1 MKTYPPAQASHAPQA
16 EALPQLLAATAHTLP
31 EQVNALARAR
41 AFAEPLMAGET
52 LDSGENTLAHADAVA
67 AILKSIGG
75 SEAMQAASYLV
86 HACIHLNKP
95 EEVIA

>member
-1 MKTYPPAQASHAPQA
+1 MKTNPPAPASLTPQTDA
-16 EALPQLLAATAHTLP
+16 VPQLIAATANTLP

-67 AILKSIGG
+67 ATIP
-75 SEAMQAASYLV
+75 ARYCV
-86 HACIHLNKP
+86 TYRTLNTDLSAKG
-95 EEVIA
+95 

>member
-1 MKTYPPAQASHAPQA
+1 MKTNPPAPASLAPQTDA
-16 EALPQLLAATAHTLP
+16 VPQLIAATANTLP

-67 AILKSIGG
+67 AMSWGT
-75 SEAMQAASYLV
+75 ASV
-86 HACIHLNKP
+86 
-95 EEVIA
+95 